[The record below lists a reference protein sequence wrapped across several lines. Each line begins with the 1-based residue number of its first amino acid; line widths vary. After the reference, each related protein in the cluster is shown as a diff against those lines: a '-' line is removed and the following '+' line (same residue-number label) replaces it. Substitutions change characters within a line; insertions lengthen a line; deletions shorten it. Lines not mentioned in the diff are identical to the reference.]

1 MLHICMYVIGEAHAN
16 MGAIYIELLQYNK
29 AYICF
34 IEALKCKREN
44 WKIIEN
50 LLISAL
56 ELNK

>member
-1 MLHICMYVIGEAHAN
+1 
-16 MGAIYIELLQYNK
+16 MGAIYIELKQYNK

-34 IEALKCKREN
+34 IEALKCKRDN

-50 LLISAL
+50 LLICAL